1 MIMRWEKRIFVFSS
15 LWYEIKDEEN
25 TRPSII
31 GNLDQL
37 MVHLSQVNVPSYGGG
52 LLSNEAIRIDEL

>member
-1 MIMRWEKRIFVFSS
+1 MITRWEKKIFVFSS

-31 GNLDQL
+31 GNLDQF
-37 MVHLSQVNVPSYGGG
+37 MVHLRQVNVPSYGVG
-52 LLSNEAIRIDEL
+52 